1 MQLKKKHYS
10 ASYYKTQLEDK
21 LMSQNPH
28 HSQTISIYMQKLYQM
43 HSELV
48 VLFYF
53 FQHLMDSISLR
64 ILLLENTVQTSTDWM
79 FVCVSVEV
87 YENKW
92 LCTACV
98 LVQQVSEPW
107 SVQPEEQMPGMSHS
121 VVTLLTAHR
130 LDREKHIPASHPL
143 CVCVC
148 ICVLQYWASETFK
161 WIVDSFNLFY
171 LSKTKQKTIYGFI
184 QWLNWT
190 ESILPSIS
198 FSATAYR
205 SCRRKTAV

>member
-1 MQLKKKHYS
+1 MVRPY
-10 ASYYKTQLEDK
+10 
-21 LMSQNPH
+21 
-28 HSQTISIYMQKLYQM
+28 LYAKN
-43 HSELV
+43 V
-48 VLFYF
+48 ILFWYLPIKCILSWWFYFLF

-143 CVCVC
+143 RVYVYCSTGHQRH
-148 ICVLQYWASETFK
+148 LSELLIHLIFFIYQK
-161 WIVDSFNLFY
+161 QNKKLFMDSF
-171 LSKTKQKTIYGFI
+171 SD
-184 QWLNWT
+184 
-190 ESILPSIS
+190 
-198 FSATAYR
+198 
-205 SCRRKTAV
+205 